1 MSAVATQNVTTETTM
16 WTLDPAHSS
25 VEFAVRHL
33 MISTVKGRFN
43 DVTAEL
49 ELNGVEPRRS
59 RVKVEADV
67 ASIDT
72 RQAQRDGHLRSADFF
87 DAENHPRLTFVSRTI
102 EGSPEG
108 DFRMI
113 GDLTMR
119 GVTREVVLDASFSG
133 GGGDPWGNERKAF
146 SAKGKVD
153 RRDFGL
159 TWNQALET
167 GGIVVGDDVRI
178 EVHAEF
184 VRN

>member
-1 MSAVATQNVTTETTM
+1 MSSTAVRDTLTGASV
-16 WTLDPAHSS
+16 WSLDPAHSS

-33 MISTVKGRFN
+33 MISTVKGQFN
-43 DVTAEL
+43 DFTAVLDLNEGEPQRSKVTF
-49 ELNGVEPRRS
+49 
-59 RVKVEADV
+59 EADV

-72 RQAQRDGHLRSADFF
+72 RQAQRDAHLRSADFF
-87 DAENHPRLTFVSRTI
+87 DADNHPRITFVSKRI
-102 EGSPEG
+102 EGSPDG

-119 GVTREVVLDASFSG
+119 GVTREVALDASFSG

-167 GGIVVGDDVRI
+167 GGIVVGDEVRI

-184 VRN
+184 VRS